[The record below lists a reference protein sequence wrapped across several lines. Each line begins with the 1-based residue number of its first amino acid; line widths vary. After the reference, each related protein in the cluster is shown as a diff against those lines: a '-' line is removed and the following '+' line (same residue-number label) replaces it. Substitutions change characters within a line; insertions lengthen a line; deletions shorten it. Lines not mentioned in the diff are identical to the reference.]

1 MNNTIIYIKFLLYII
16 ISYDLEISELIR
28 KMDFDDLEQ
37 IEDLPPPVPE
47 ESTVPESSP
56 PAVEEETKEEVK

>member
-47 ESTVPESSP
+47 EFKDPETAP
-56 PAVEEETKEEVK
+56 PVV